1 VLRICRELEIAG
13 GATMMKPRTT
23 LTLVSLL
30 AMGVA
35 WAGYDGIPQVDQT
48 HINDRRDGKE
58 NDYYKPSMIDLRH
71 LNDQPYDDPR
81 PATMLERFGHW
92 KDSGRLHDIGYEGL
106 RGIASKQ
113 VRTVRI
119 LPPTVPP
126 ARPAERIPQPVPR
139 GSLKADRI
147 PLPVPRPSLKADG
160 TLPPKSVPP
169 GWTLTSI
176 LSWLEIKK

>member
-1 VLRICRELEIAG
+1 
-13 GATMMKPRTT
+13 MMKPRTT

-71 LNDQPYDDPR
+71 LNDQPYDPR

-92 KDSGRLHDIGYEGL
+92 NDSDTARDIGHGGW
-106 RGIASKQ
+106 RGTATKQ

-119 LPPTVPP
+119 LPPAVPV

-139 GSLKADRI
+139 RSLKAERI
-147 PLPVPRPSLKADG
+147 PLPVPRPSLKTD
-160 TLPPKSVPP
+160 PPRSAPS

-176 LSWLEIKK
+176 LSWLEQIKK

>member
-1 VLRICRELEIAG
+1 
-13 GATMMKPRTT
+13 MMKPRTT

-81 PATMLERFGHW
+81 PATVLEASANAKMFAAMLIRIVSAVDGSDNSSTRST
-92 KDSGRLHDIGYEGL
+92 KTALIPSGSH
-106 RGIASKQ
+106 
-113 VRTVRI
+113 
-119 LPPTVPP
+119 
-126 ARPAERIPQPVPR
+126 
-139 GSLKADRI
+139 
-147 PLPVPRPSLKADG
+147 
-160 TLPPKSVPP
+160 
-169 GWTLTSI
+169 
-176 LSWLEIKK
+176 

>member
-1 VLRICRELEIAG
+1 
-13 GATMMKPRTT
+13 MKPRTT

-35 WAGYDGIPQVDQT
+35 WAGYDGIPQVDET

-58 NDYYKPSMIDLRH
+58 NDYYKPSMIDPRR

-81 PATMLERFGHW
+81 PATMLERFGRW
-92 KDSGRLHDIGYEGL
+92 NDPDTARDIGHGGS
-106 RGIASKQ
+106 RGTATKQ

-160 TLPPKSVPP
+160 TLAPKSVPP

-176 LSWLEIKK
+176 LSWLEQTKK